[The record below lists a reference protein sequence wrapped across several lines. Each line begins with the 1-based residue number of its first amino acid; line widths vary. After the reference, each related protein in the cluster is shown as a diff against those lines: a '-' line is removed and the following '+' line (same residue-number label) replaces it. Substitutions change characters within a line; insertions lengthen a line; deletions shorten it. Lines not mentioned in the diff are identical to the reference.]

1 MKAGS
6 TPREPETGDNAK
18 LCFFFFFRLF
28 IFFLKSQCFSPPFVL
43 GEPGVTAAI
52 RKGECVIQ
60 RGEVPPRAQ
69 ICGPTFPRVGLQ
81 TTGCQQRT
89 RRVQSEPV
97 GTDGRAVLR
106 SLTRVSFHPAEASC
120 PVPTSGIRTQ
130 THSWKP
136 PASSGSSWRGRGSR
150 QLAGESGQRD
160 R

>member
-1 MKAGS
+1 MFLFFFS
-6 TPREPETGDNAK
+6 V
-18 LCFFFFFRLF
+18 CFFFSLSRNVFRRHLS
-28 IFFLKSQCFSPPFVL
+28 LANPALQPL
-43 GEPGVTAAI
+43 YA
-52 RKGECVIQ
+52 KGECVIQ

-136 PASSGSSWRGRGSR
+136 PASSGSSWWGRGRR

-160 R
+160 RKMQMET